1 MYKGIYLM
9 WNFNF
14 FFYTQCKGDYL
25 PEGVAYAHL
34 FFIILSMYWMM
45 VSILSVTWG
54 TKVGGKTFSAAISLK
69 NSCSYL
75 RETSAML
82 IPSWSIK
89 NKYNI
94 QLHKITLTL
103 WDLYIK
109 EKITFNITPPTPAT
123 PKKKKKTKQ
132 FQGEKC
138 FSLRKLKIH
147 NH

>member
-1 MYKGIYLM
+1 M

-14 FFYTQCKGDYL
+14 FKFKKKIYTQWKGDYL

-34 FFIILSMYWMM
+34 FFIILSMYWIM

-54 TKVGGKTFSAAISLK
+54 TKVGGKTFSAAMSLK

-75 RETSAML
+75 WETSVML
-82 IPSWSIK
+82 IPFWSIK

-94 QLHKITLTL
+94 QLHKITSTL

-109 EKITFNITPPTPAT
+109 EKITFNILITPTHLLYQ
-123 PKKKKKTKQ
+123 KRKTKQ
-132 FQGEKC
+132 NKNNSKGRNVLVYWE
-138 FSLRKLKIH
+138 
-147 NH
+147 N